1 MVETAAHPLV
11 DAYRKRLVS
20 AARRL
25 PRRDRLDLLD
35 ALEEH
40 LAAGTHEGASE
51 VEIRNM
57 LEDLGDPEEI
67 VDAAQ
72 PAAASRPGLLE
83 VAAVVLLLVG
93 AFFPPVVGWIL
104 GVALLWASPAWSV
117 SQKWLGTLVVPGGL
131 AAPLLLAWYA
141 PSRMDCNIP
150 TSAGAVPAGRV
161 TDASV
166 VCSAE
171 PILASWPGAVIAL
184 ILVAAS
190 VLVAV
195 HLLRGV
201 RRPHA
206 HAT

>member
-1 MVETAAHPLV
+1 MVQTTAHPLV
-11 DAYRKRLVS
+11 DAYRRRLVS

-25 PRRDRLDLLD
+25 PRRDRRELLD

-40 LAAGTHEGASE
+40 LAAGAHEGASE
-51 VEIRNM
+51 AEIRNM
-57 LEDLGDPEEI
+57 LEDLGDPEDI
-67 VDAAQ
+67 VEAAQ

-117 SQKWLGTLVVPGGL
+117 SQKWLGTLIVPGGL
-131 AAPLLLAWYA
+131 AAPLLLAWYG
-141 PSRMDCNIP
+141 PSRMDCSIP
-150 TSAGAVPAGRV
+150 TSPGAVPTGRV

-166 VCSAE
+166 MCSAE
-171 PILASWPGAVIAL
+171 PVLAGWPGVLMAL
-184 ILVAAS
+184 VLVAAS

-195 HLLRGV
+195 HLLRMA

-206 HAT
+206 HGT

>member
-1 MVETAAHPLV
+1 MVETTAHPLV

-20 AARRL
+20 AARHL
-25 PRRDRLDLLD
+25 PRRERRDLLD

-40 LAAGTHEGASE
+40 LAAGAHEGASE
-51 VEIRNM
+51 ADVRNM

-67 VDAAQ
+67 VEAAQ
-72 PAAASRPGLLE
+72 PPAASRPGLLE

-93 AFFPPVVGWIL
+93 AFFPPVAGWIL

-131 AAPLLLAWYA
+131 AAPLLLAWYG

-150 TSAGAVPAGRV
+150 TSAVAVPAGRV
-161 TDASV
+161 TDAPSAM
-166 VCSAE
+166 CSAE
-171 PILASWPGAVIAL
+171 PILASWPGALIAL

-190 VLVAV
+190 VLVVV
-195 HLLRGV
+195 HLLRSV
-201 RRPHA
+201 RH
-206 HAT
+206 